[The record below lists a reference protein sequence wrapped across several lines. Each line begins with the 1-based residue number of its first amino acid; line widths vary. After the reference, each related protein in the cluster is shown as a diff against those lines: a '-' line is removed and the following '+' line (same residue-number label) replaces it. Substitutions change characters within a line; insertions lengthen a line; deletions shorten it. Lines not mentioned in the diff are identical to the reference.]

1 MFSNPPADF
10 SLVGHVMNTSTV
22 ANKFECHQK
31 CLGNS
36 NCKSFNV
43 HPTADI
49 TKRVC
54 ELNNQTRE
62 MKPRGFIKGKGS
74 SYHGHIKVSTSFL
87 KMKPT
92 LPFLKLSKENLVKM
106 LVHRPFAVFPVSK
119 MNNTNRF

>member
-1 MFSNPPADF
+1 MSLSTILSPFCPLFSNRRLADF
-10 SLVGHVMNTSTV
+10 SLVGHVVNTSTV

-54 ELNNQTRE
+54 ELNKKTRE
-62 MKPRGFIKGKGS
+62 MKQRGFIKRKGS
-74 SYHGHIKVSTSFL
+74 SYHGHIQVSTSFL
-87 KMKPT
+87 KIKPT
-92 LPFLKLSKENLVKM
+92 WPFLNCLRKPS
-106 LVHRPFAVFPVSK
+106 
-119 MNNTNRF
+119 

>member
-1 MFSNPPADF
+1 
-10 SLVGHVMNTSTV
+10 MNTSTV

-106 LVHRPFAVFPVSK
+106 LVHRPFAVFPLSK